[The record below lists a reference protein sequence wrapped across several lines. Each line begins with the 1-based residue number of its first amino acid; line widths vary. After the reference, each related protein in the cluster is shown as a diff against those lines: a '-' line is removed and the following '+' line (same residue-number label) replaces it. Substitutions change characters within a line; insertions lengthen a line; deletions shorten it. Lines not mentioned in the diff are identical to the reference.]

1 MRGNDNQQEAMFSYV
16 SMEKRVPEDHPLRR
30 VRAMTDA
37 ALQRMSPQL
46 DGLYAPLGRPSIAPE
61 RLLRALL
68 LQALYSVRSER
79 QLMERLDYD
88 LLFRWF
94 VGLSMDER
102 VWDETV
108 FTKNR
113 DRLLDGEIAQL
124 FFEQV
129 LAQAA
134 EHQLLSDE
142 HFTVDGTLIEAWA
155 SRRSFKE
162 KKDPPERGSGRDGK
176 KLLRDTHES
185 ETDPEARLYKKST
198 AGEAKP
204 GYLGHVVMENRNGLV
219 MKPCVTEAGT
229 RQERDAAL
237 QMLAELLE
245 EKREKGEAGDPRG
258 RVTVGGDKGY
268 QEQDFI
274 EGLRKLSA
282 TPHIAEYEK
291 NRRDW
296 LTASEREDGGFRI
309 SQKKRKLV
317 EKIFGWLKVVAGL
330 RKSGKS
336 DPNRGVR
343 LIREGHPKI
352 SRDQKNSR
360 RDTAGRTKHFFPQ
373 PVQPVILH

>member
-1 MRGNDNQQEAMFSYV
+1 MRGNDKQQEAMFSYV
-16 SMEKRVPEDHPLRR
+16 SMEKRVPQDHPLRR
-30 VRAMTDA
+30 VRAMADT

-46 DGLYAPLGRPSIAPE
+46 DALYARLGRPSIPPE

-94 VGLSMDER
+94 VGLGMDER

-124 FFEQV
+124 FFDQV
-129 LAQAA
+129 LAQAN

-162 KKDPPERGSGRDGK
+162 KKDPPEQGSGRDGK

-185 ETDPEARLYKKST
+185 ETDPESRLYKKSA
-198 AGEAKP
+198 AGEVKP

-219 MKPCVTEAGT
+219 VKPCVTEAGK

-237 QMLAELLE
+237 QMLTEWLE
-245 EKREKGEAGDPRG
+245 EIRAKRKAGEPSGTI
-258 RVTVGGDKGY
+258 TVGGDKGY

-274 EGLRKLSA
+274 QGLRKLSA
-282 TPHIAEYEK
+282 KPHIAEYEK
-291 NRRDW
+291 NRQNW
-296 LTASEREDGGFRI
+296 LTASEREDWGFRI
-309 SQKKRKLV
+309 SQTKRKLV
-317 EKIFGWLKVVAGL
+317 EKIFGWMKVVAGL
-330 RKSGKS
+330 RKTKF
-336 DPNRGVR
+336 RGRRRVDWIFTLAAAAFN
-343 LIREGHPKI
+343 LIRM
-352 SRDQKNSR
+352 
-360 RDTAGRTKHFFPQ
+360 TKLIPA
-373 PVQPVILH
+373 V

>member
-16 SMEKRVPEDHPLRR
+16 SMEKRVPQDHPLRR
-30 VRAMTDA
+30 VRAMTDT
-37 ALQRMSPQL
+37 ALRRISPQL
-46 DGLYAPLGRPSIAPE
+46 DALYAQTGRPSIPPE

-94 VGLSMDER
+94 VGLSMDDR

-113 DRLLDGEIAQL
+113 DRLLEGEVAEL

-129 LAQAA
+129 LAQAR

-162 KKDPPERGSGRDGK
+162 KKDPPEQGSGRGGK

-185 ETDPEARLYKKST
+185 ETDAEARLYKKSA

-204 GYLGHVVMENRNGLV
+204 GYLGHLVMENRNGLV

-237 QMLAELLE
+237 QMLTELLE
-245 EKREKGEAGDPRG
+245 ENRAEQKAGERSGG
-258 RVTVGGDKGY
+258 VTVGGDKGY

-274 EGLRKLSA
+274 EGLRQLGA

-291 NRRDW
+291 NRRNW
-296 LTASEREDGGFRI
+296 TTTSEREDGGFRI

-330 RKSGKS
+330 RKTKF
-336 DPNRGVR
+336 RGRRRVDWIFTLGAAAFNLMR
-343 LIREGHPKI
+343 MAKLIP
-352 SRDQKNSR
+352 
-360 RDTAGRTKHFFPQ
+360 T
-373 PVQPVILH
+373 V